1 MSIPRA
7 KITVGRINLAD
18 WECDLLDRPHGSS
31 MRGFWV
37 TCSGCDLCDD
47 WADLGFATEEA
58 AAHLRDV
65 HGVRTVGSL
74 TADDIGKWIE
84 VGDFAGILSYIGHD
98 RLGDNGQQKTL
109 LEIRFERPWLSSSTV
124 CRVTEAKP

>member
-31 MRGFWV
+31 MRGFRV

-84 VGDFAGILSYIGHD
+84 FDSGVPVLITGVQHHIDGDTWVYGMHQTIIAPF
-98 RLGDNGQQKTL
+98 T
-109 LEIRFERPWLSSSTV
+109 TV
-124 CRVTEAKP
+124 CRVTEEQP